1 MPNPNY
7 TEAIVHTLR
16 KRNKQLADNITNNN
30 MLLKHLNSSGR
41 ARPIGGGR
49 VIVEELEYAE
59 NATFQYYSG
68 YEVLNIAPSDIMT
81 AAEFPWKQASVVI
94 STSGLETEVQNRG
107 PEQIIPLVS
116 TRINNGMKTMS
127 NNLSIGVYSDG
138 TGSSGKQITGLQAL
152 VALDPTT
159 GTVGGI
165 DRSQAANA
173 FWRNQTSG
181 DVASIDT
188 DSATL
193 VTEMKSMWLETTRG
207 ADKTKFIVTD
217 ATLYQRF
224 WDSLSD
230 IQRVGDSRMATAGFE
245 ELKFVTAP
253 VVYDGDSG
261 IRANTMYF
269 LNTDYIYWRPHTN
282 RNVVPLDNR
291 NSINQDASV
300 VPVVFAGNLTT
311 SNASLQGVI
320 YT

>member
-1 MPNPNY
+1 MTNPNY

-16 KRNKQLADNITNNN
+16 KRNKVLADNVSNGNALLM
-30 MLLKHLNSSGR
+30 MLNQQGR
-41 ARPIGGGR
+41 ARPISGGR

-59 NATFQYYSG
+59 NATFMYYSG
-68 YEVLNIAPSDIMT
+68 YEVLDISPSDIMT

-94 STSGLETEVQNRG
+94 SASGLETDVQNSG

-116 TRINNGMKTMS
+116 TRINNGMRTMR

-138 TGSSGKQITGLQAL
+138 TGTSGKQVTGLQAL

-173 FWRNQTSG
+173 YWRNQTSG
-181 DVASIDT
+181 DVATIDT
-188 DSATL
+188 DSAVL
-193 VTEMKSMWLETTRG
+193 LTEMRTMWLECKRG
-207 ADKTKFIVTD
+207 PDVTNLIVAD

-224 WDSLSD
+224 WESLTD
-230 IQRVGDSRMATAGFE
+230 IQRIGGSREATSGFE
-245 ELKFVTAP
+245 TLKFVTAP

-269 LNTDYIYWRPHTN
+269 LNTNFLYWRPHRN
-282 RNVVPLDNR
+282 RNVVPLANR

-300 VPVVFAGNLTT
+300 VPVVWAGNLTT
-311 SNASLQGVI
+311 SNASLQGVV